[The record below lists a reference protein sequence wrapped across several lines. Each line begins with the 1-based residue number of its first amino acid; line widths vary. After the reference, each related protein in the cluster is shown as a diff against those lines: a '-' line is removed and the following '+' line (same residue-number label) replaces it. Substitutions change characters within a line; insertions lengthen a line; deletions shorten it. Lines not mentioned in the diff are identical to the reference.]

1 MRELPKI
8 VSMFTSFI
16 EHSGMTSLVIF
27 LPGCNW
33 RCIYCHNY
41 EIVLDLIDE
50 EVEIDELR
58 WELERNRLIDLVIIS
73 GGEPT
78 IHGRKL
84 INLVKLIKRLRPD
97 LKIRIDT
104 NGSNPEI
111 LREVEGLIDGFA
123 VDVKAPPDDVEK
135 YSMIIGTR
143 FDRERFMESI
153 KISKRLPLTIYRT
166 VRYPCLTDEDLERIR
181 CFVEEDCGGKP
192 HYILELNPVR
202 MPRAWRAEPL

>member
-1 MRELPKI
+1 MREFPKI
-8 VSMFTSFI
+8 VSMLTSFI

-50 EVEIDELR
+50 EVKIDELR

-78 IHGRKL
+78 IHGQKL

-111 LREVEGLIDGFA
+111 LKEVESLIDGFA

-143 FDRERFMESI
+143 FNRERFMESI

-166 VRYPCLTDEDLERIR
+166 VKYPCLTDEDLERIR
-181 CFVEEDCGGKP
+181 CFVEKVCGGKP
-192 HYILELNPVR
+192 HYILELNPVK
-202 MPRAWRAEPL
+202 MPRAWRPERL